1 MRIILKIA
9 FTDISEQDLTPKICS
24 IFIKN
29 QTNFHSKIP
38 SPSLPA
44 LPQTLLLS
52 LAPSVALRCFPQV
65 LHLGCCFSLIPLS
78 VAPSVALRC
87 FPQVLLLVDTS

>member
-29 QTNFHSKIP
+29 QTNFHDKIP
-38 SPSLPA
+38 PPSLPT

-52 LAPSVALRCFPQV
+52 
-65 LHLGCCFSLIPLS
+65 
-78 VAPSVALRC
+78 VAPSVAPNVALRC
-87 FPQVLLLVDTS
+87 TPGVLLLVDTS